1 MSQMKR
7 KTTSVS
13 LTIGSSLKETSSNAV
28 RQSSSTLI
36 QPISIDPKRVQGPS
50 AGHSSGIGPV
60 FTKCLQDIGTSKGH
74 LVVFECRIRAKSPF
88 QVNWYREHHPIID
101 SADFRIL
108 RKKAYLSA
116 VPEEVCTL
124 VITEAY
130 PEDSGVFKCVAENND
145 GVVTSSAHLFVF
157 PESDDIEILE
167 GLQSGPGLEGDMKKM
182 CLQNETENVIYA
194 GGHKVVNALQ
204 RTTQPENLKI
214 HPGYKNDDVE
224 TIEDFEAV
232 SDSSA
237 ENEMS
242 SHRNTQLSNR
252 DSTPDPTPTK
262 TVDQRKFQ
270 DFSPEAQSTISP
282 NYISHNNSIQNR
294 PGVSCASG
302 PDRASIS
309 SVPPP
314 SMFNYE
320 RPKHFI
326 QAQPTHPAQ
335 WSSQGTGTSNFEVKS
350 PSNQTHNFGEQKHSP
365 SSTSIN
371 SPKYLSSTSFVP
383 TMEPTRQTVSSAA
396 QFSPSSSQ
404 GQKTTLMHSQSP
416 AAYLSSVLPSHTDHM
431 NNYKAPTT
439 VESSYLEPSYK
450 NVPRQPPPTSDH
462 QIQGTKN
469 ALIQDLERKL
479 RCKDN
484 LLQNGNQRLTYEE
497 KMARRLLGRENA
509 ASVFEI
515 DADGVQ
521 DSECP
526 DIQATPGQ
534 TTQDWNRPSR
544 GEGNEHKSIQEKLF
558 PPRFLTIPGDLEL
571 EEGRF
576 CRIDFKVTGLPAPD
590 VAWFLNG
597 RPVRADQF
605 HKMIVSEKSFH
616 SLIFEVVRLADAGE
630 YECVATNRAGKA
642 TFRMQLDVLAHEHTR
657 TPSFIRKPQSAR
669 GMEGDTV
676 KIECQVAAVP
686 FPQILLKKNNEMLQ
700 YNTDRIRLLQDSNG
714 KICLLIYN
722 VSKKDDGWY
731 TISAVNEAGV
741 ATCHARVDV
750 GTRFNPNTPAPKPLK
765 VRPTFSL
772 YSTLNERVQEAKH
785 GEPFKNEEPPYPGL
799 FESDEL

>member
-36 QPISIDPKRVQGPS
+36 QPISIDPKRLQGPS
-50 AGHSSGIGPV
+50 AAHSSGGAPV
-60 FTKCLQDIGTSKGH
+60 FTKCLQDISTSKGQ
-74 LVVFECRIRAKSPF
+74 LVVFECRIRATSPF

-108 RKKAYLSA
+108 RKKACLSA

-157 PESDDIEILE
+157 PESYDIEIFE
-167 GLQSGPGLEGDMKKM
+167 ALQSVPGLEDDMEKM
-182 CLQNETENVIYA
+182 CLQNKTDKA
-194 GGHKVVNALQ
+194 VNEMQ
-204 RTTQPENLKI
+204 QPTQPENLKI
-214 HPGYKNDDVE
+214 HPGLNNDDVE
-224 TIEDFEAV
+224 TIEGFEAV
-232 SDSSA
+232 SDSST
-237 ENEMS
+237 EQEMS
-242 SHRNTQLSNR
+242 SNWDTQLAIR
-252 DSTPDPTPTK
+252 DCTPLSTSSK
-262 TVDQRKFQ
+262 TAGQRKFQ

-282 NYISHNNSIQNR
+282 KLSHNNTTQNR
-294 PGVSCASG
+294 QGVPCASRI
-302 PDRASIS
+302 DSSTIS

-365 SSTSIN
+365 SSTSVN

-383 TMEPTRQTVSSAA
+383 TMEPTHQTTSSAA
-396 QFSPSSSQ
+396 QFPPSFSH
-404 GQKTTLMHSQSP
+404 GPKMTLTHSQSP
-416 AAYLSSVLPSHTDHM
+416 AAYLSSMLPSHTDHM
-431 NNYKAPTT
+431 NNYKASTA
-439 VESSYLEPSYK
+439 VESSYLEPAYK
-450 NVPRQPPPTSDH
+450 NVPKQPPPTSDH
-462 QIQGTKN
+462 QIQGTKD

-479 RCKDN
+479 RCKDS

-497 KMARRLLGRENA
+497 RMARRLLGRENA

-515 DADGVQ
+515 NADDMQ

-526 DIQATPGQ
+526 DNQASPGQ

-544 GEGNEHKSIQEKLF
+544 GEGNENRSIQEKLF

-597 RPVRADQF
+597 RPVRADEF
-605 HKMIVSEKSFH
+605 HKMIVSEKGFH
-616 SLIFEVVRLADAGE
+616 SLILEMVRLADAGE

-642 TFRMQLDVLAHEHTR
+642 TFRMQLDVLAHEHR
-657 TPSFIRKPQSAR
+657 RAPSFIRKPQSAR

-676 KIECQVAAVP
+676 RIECQVAAVP

-741 ATCHARVDV
+741 TTCHARVDV

-772 YSTLNERVQEAKH
+772 YSALNEKVLEAKQ
-785 GEPFKNEEPPYPGL
+785 GEAFHHTEPSYPGL

>member
-1 MSQMKR
+1 MKR

-13 LTIGSSLKETSSNAV
+13 LTIGSSLKETSSSAV

-50 AGHSSGIGPV
+50 AADSSDIAPV
-60 FTKCLQDIGTSKGH
+60 FTKCLQDIRTSKGQ

-108 RKKAYLSA
+108 RKKACLTA
-116 VPEEVCTL
+116 VPEDVCTL

-157 PESDDIEILE
+157 PESYGIEILE
-167 GLQSGPGLEGDMKKM
+167 ALQSGPGLEDDMEKM
-182 CLQNETENVIYA
+182 CLQNETENALYV
-194 GGHKVVNALQ
+194 GGDKVVNALQ
-204 RTTQPENLKI
+204 QATQPENLKI
-214 HPGYKNDDVE
+214 HPGCKNDDVE
-224 TIEDFEAV
+224 TIEGFEAV

-237 ENEMS
+237 EHEMS
-242 SHRNTQLSNR
+242 SHRDTQLSNR
-252 DSTPDPTPTK
+252 DCTTHPTSTK
-262 TVDQRKFQ
+262 TVGQRKFQ
-270 DFSPEAQSTISP
+270 DFLPESQSPFSP
-282 NYISHNNSIQNR
+282 NYISHNNTVQN
-294 PGVSCASG
+294 SL
-302 PDRASIS
+302 DRASIS

-314 SMFNYE
+314 SMFSYE

-326 QAQPTHPAQ
+326 QVQPTLPAQ

-350 PSNQTHNFGEQKHSP
+350 PLNQTHNCGEQKHSP
-365 SSTSIN
+365 SSTSVN
-371 SPKYLSSTSFVP
+371 SPKYFSSTSFVP
-383 TMEPTRQTVSSAA
+383 TMEPTRQTTSSAA

-416 AAYLSSVLPSHTDHM
+416 AAYLSSVLPSNTDHK
-431 NNYKAPTT
+431 NNYKAPTN
-439 VESSYLEPSYK
+439 VKSSYLEPSYK
-450 NVPRQPPPTSDH
+450 NVPKQPPPTSDH
-462 QIQGTKN
+462 QIQGTKD

-497 KMARRLLGRENA
+497 RMARRLLGRENA

-521 DSECP
+521 DSEQYP
-526 DIQATPGQ
+526 DNQAAPSQ
-534 TTQDWNRPSR
+534 TTQDRNRASR
-544 GEGNEHKSIQEKLF
+544 GEGNEHRSIQEKLF

-597 RPVRADQF
+597 RPVRADEF

-616 SLIFEVVRLADAGE
+616 SLILEVVRLADAGE

-642 TFRMQLDVLAHEHTR
+642 TFRMQLDVLAHEHR
-657 TPSFIRKPQSAR
+657 RVPSFIRKPQSAR

-714 KICLLIYN
+714 KISLLIYN

-750 GTRFNPNTPAPKPLK
+750 GTRFNPNTQAPKPLK
-765 VRPTFSL
+765 IRPTFSL
-772 YSTLNERVQEAKH
+772 YSTLNERVLEANH
-785 GEPFKNEEPPYPGL
+785 GQAFHHAEPPYPGL